1 MKNIVE
7 RFISYTRIDTT
18 SADDATTCPSTPNQF
33 VLARQLEEELKE
45 LNLKDVHVD
54 EHAFVY
60 ATLPANSD
68 RKCPVV
74 GFLAHMDTSNMASG
88 AGIKAR
94 IIKNYDGGDI
104 ELGNGIYTRVKEY
117 PKIAELKGHDIIVT
131 DGTTLLGG
139 DDKAGIAI
147 IMDAVQKLVSD
158 PEARHGEIRICF
170 TPDEEIGAG
179 IHNIK
184 MEDFP
189 CDYAYTVDGG
199 DIDEVTYENFNAA
212 TAVVNFIGNS
222 IHPGD
227 AKGKMIN
234 ALQLAVD
241 FHSMLPVFERPENTE
256 GREGFNHIVSLQG
269 ECEKAQAVYI
279 IRNHD
284 ADELERQKGEFT
296 EIAEHMNRMYGREV
310 VDCRVNDSY
319 RNMKEAFTD
328 RMYIVDV
335 VSETLR
341 EMGIEPSYT
350 PIRGGTD
357 GAQLTYMGIPTPNLG
372 TGGLFCHGNHE
383 MVSINN
389 MKKMS
394 DIVFNL
400 ILNIEKR
407 G

>member
-88 AGIKAR
+88 ADIKAR
-94 IIKNYDGGDI
+94 IIENYDGGDI

-147 IMDAVQKLVSD
+147 IMYAVQKLVSD
-158 PEARHGEIRICF
+158 PEVRHGEIRICF

-212 TAVVNFIGNS
+212 TAVINFIGNS

-310 VDCRVNDSY
+310 VDYRVNDSY

-394 DIVFNL
+394 DIVVNL

>member
-1 MKNIVE
+1 
-7 RFISYTRIDTT
+7 RIDTT

>member
-18 SADDATTCPSTPNQF
+18 SADDASTCPSTPNQF
-33 VLARQLEEELKE
+33 ILARQLEEELKE

-88 AGIKAR
+88 ADIKAR
-94 IIKNYDGGDI
+94 IIENYDGREI
-104 ELGNGIYTRVKEY
+104 ELSEGIYTRVKEY

-147 IMDAVQKLVSD
+147 IMDAIQNLVND
-158 PEARHGEIRICF
+158 PDARHGEIRVCF

-179 IHNIK
+179 IHNIRL
-184 MEDFP
+184 EDFP
-189 CDYAYTVDGG
+189 CEYAYTVDGG

-241 FHSMLPVFERPENTE
+241 FHSMLPAFERPENTE

-284 ADELERQKGEFT
+284 ADELERQKHEFT

-310 VDCRVNDSY
+310 VDCRVSNSY
-319 RNMKEAFTD
+319 RNMKEAFAD
-328 RMYIVDV
+328 RMYIIDV

-341 EMGIEPSYT
+341 QMGIEPSYT

-394 DIVFNL
+394 EIVFNL

>member
-18 SADDATTCPSTPNQF
+18 SADDASTCPSTPNQF
-33 VLARQLEEELKE
+33 ILARQLEEELKE

-88 AGIKAR
+88 ADIKAR
-94 IIKNYDGGDI
+94 IIENYDGGDI
-104 ELGNGIYTRVKEY
+104 ELSEGIYTRLREY

-147 IMDAVQKLVSD
+147 IMDAIQNLVND
-158 PEARHGEIRICF
+158 PDARHGEIRVCF

-179 IHNIK
+179 IHNIRL
-184 MEDFP
+184 EDFP
-189 CDYAYTVDGG
+189 CEYAYTVDGG

-284 ADELERQKGEFT
+284 ADELERQKHEFT

-310 VDCRVNDSY
+310 VDCRVNNSY
-319 RNMKEAFTD
+319 RNMKEAFAD
-328 RMYIVDV
+328 RMYIIDV

-341 EMGIEPSYT
+341 QMGIEPSYT

-394 DIVFNL
+394 EIVFNL

>member
-18 SADDATTCPSTPNQF
+18 SADDASTCPSTPNQF
-33 VLARQLEEELKE
+33 ILARQLEEELKE

-88 AGIKAR
+88 ADIKAR
-94 IIKNYDGGDI
+94 IIENYDGGDI
-104 ELGNGIYTRVKEY
+104 ELSEGIYTRVKEY

-147 IMDAVQKLVSD
+147 IMDAIQNLVND
-158 PEARHGEIRICF
+158 PDARHGEIRVCF

-179 IHNIK
+179 IHNIRL
-184 MEDFP
+184 EDFP
-189 CDYAYTVDGG
+189 CEYAYTVDGG

-284 ADELERQKGEFT
+284 ADELERQKREFT

-310 VDCRVNDSY
+310 VDCRVNNSY
-319 RNMKEAFTD
+319 RNMKDAFAD
-328 RMYIVDV
+328 RMYIIDV
-335 VSETLR
+335 VSKTLR
-341 EMGIEPSYT
+341 QMGIEPSYT

-394 DIVFNL
+394 EIVFNL

>member
-147 IMDAVQKLVSD
+147 IMYAVQKLVSD

-212 TAVVNFIGNS
+212 TAVINFIGNS

-310 VDCRVNDSY
+310 VDYRVNDSY

>member
-18 SADDATTCPSTPNQF
+18 SADDASTCPSTPNQF
-33 VLARQLEEELKE
+33 ILARQLEEELKE

-88 AGIKAR
+88 ADIKAR
-94 IIKNYDGGDI
+94 IIENYDGGDI
-104 ELGNGIYTRVKEY
+104 ELSEGIYTRVKEY

-147 IMDAVQKLVSD
+147 IMDAIQNLVND
-158 PEARHGEIRICF
+158 PDARHGEIRVCF

-179 IHNIK
+179 IHNIRL
-184 MEDFP
+184 EDFP
-189 CDYAYTVDGG
+189 CEYAYTVDGG

-284 ADELERQKGEFT
+284 ADELERQKHEFT

-310 VDCRVNDSY
+310 VDCRVNNSY
-319 RNMKEAFTD
+319 RNMKDAFAD
-328 RMYIVDV
+328 RMYIIDV
-335 VSETLR
+335 VSKTLR
-341 EMGIEPSYT
+341 QMGIEPSYT

-394 DIVFNL
+394 EIVFNL

>member
-147 IMDAVQKLVSD
+147 IMYAVQKLVSD
-158 PEARHGEIRICF
+158 PEVRHGEIRICF

-212 TAVVNFIGNS
+212 TAVINFIGNS

-310 VDCRVNDSY
+310 VDYRVNDSY

>member
-18 SADDATTCPSTPNQF
+18 SADDASTCPSTPNQF
-33 VLARQLEEELKE
+33 ILARQLEEELKE

-88 AGIKAR
+88 ADIKAR
-94 IIKNYDGGDI
+94 IIENYDGGDI
-104 ELGNGIYTRVKEY
+104 ELSEGIYTRVREY

-284 ADELERQKGEFT
+284 ADELDRQKHEFT

-310 VDCRVNDSY
+310 VDCRVNNSY
-319 RNMKEAFTD
+319 RNMKEAFAD
-328 RMYIVDV
+328 RMYIIDV

-341 EMGIEPSYT
+341 QMGIEPSYT

-394 DIVFNL
+394 EIVFNL

>member
-18 SADDATTCPSTPNQF
+18 SADDASTCPSTPNQF
-33 VLARQLEEELKE
+33 ILARQLEEELKE

-88 AGIKAR
+88 ADIKAR
-94 IIKNYDGGDI
+94 IIENYDGGDI
-104 ELGNGIYTRVKEY
+104 ELSEGIYTRVKEY

-147 IMDAVQKLVSD
+147 IMDAIQNLVND
-158 PEARHGEIRICF
+158 PDARHGEIRVCF

-179 IHNIK
+179 IHNIRL
-184 MEDFP
+184 EDFP
-189 CDYAYTVDGG
+189 CEYAYTVDGG

-212 TAVVNFIGNS
+212 TAVVSFIGNS

-284 ADELERQKGEFT
+284 ADELERQKHEFT

-310 VDCRVNDSY
+310 VDCRVNNSY
-319 RNMKEAFTD
+319 RNMKEAFAD
-328 RMYIVDV
+328 RMYIIDV

-341 EMGIEPSYT
+341 QMGIEPSYT

-394 DIVFNL
+394 EIVFNL

>member
-88 AGIKAR
+88 ADIKAR
-94 IIKNYDGGDI
+94 IIENYDGGDI

-212 TAVVNFIGNS
+212 TAVINFIGNS

-310 VDCRVNDSY
+310 VDYRVNDSY

>member
-18 SADDATTCPSTPNQF
+18 SADDASTCPSTPNQF
-33 VLARQLEEELKE
+33 ILARQLEEELKE

-60 ATLPANSD
+60 ATQPANSD

-88 AGIKAR
+88 ADIKAR
-94 IIKNYDGGDI
+94 IIENYDGGDI
-104 ELGNGIYTRVKEY
+104 ELSEGIYTRVKEY

-147 IMDAVQKLVSD
+147 IMDAIQNLVND
-158 PEARHGEIRICF
+158 PDARHGEIRVCF

-179 IHNIK
+179 IHNIRL
-184 MEDFP
+184 EDFP
-189 CDYAYTVDGG
+189 CEYAYTVDGG

-284 ADELERQKGEFT
+284 ADELERQKHEFT

-310 VDCRVNDSY
+310 VDCRVSNSY
-319 RNMKEAFTD
+319 RNMKEAFAD
-328 RMYIVDV
+328 RMYIIDV

-341 EMGIEPSYT
+341 QMGIEPSYT

-394 DIVFNL
+394 EIVFNL

>member
-310 VDCRVNDSY
+310 VDYRVNDSY

>member
-18 SADDATTCPSTPNQF
+18 SADDASTCPSTPNQF
-33 VLARQLEEELKE
+33 ILARQLEEELKE

-88 AGIKAR
+88 ADIKAR
-94 IIKNYDGGDI
+94 IIENYDGGDI
-104 ELGNGIYTRVKEY
+104 ELSEGIYTRVREY

-284 ADELERQKGEFT
+284 ADELERQKHEFT

-310 VDCRVNDSY
+310 VDCRVNNSY
-319 RNMKEAFTD
+319 RNMKEAFAD
-328 RMYIVDV
+328 RMYIIDV

-341 EMGIEPSYT
+341 QMGIEPSYT

-394 DIVFNL
+394 EIVFNL

>member
-18 SADDATTCPSTPNQF
+18 SADDASTCPSTPNQF
-33 VLARQLEEELKE
+33 ILARQLEEELKE

-88 AGIKAR
+88 ADIKAR
-94 IIKNYDGGDI
+94 IIENYDGGDI
-104 ELGNGIYTRVKEY
+104 ELSEGIYTRVREY

-147 IMDAVQKLVSD
+147 IMDAIQNLVND
-158 PEARHGEIRICF
+158 PDARHGEIRVCF

-179 IHNIK
+179 IHNIRL
-184 MEDFP
+184 ENFP
-189 CDYAYTVDGG
+189 CEYAYTVDGG

-269 ECEKAQAVYI
+269 ECEKAEAVYI

-284 ADELERQKGEFT
+284 ADELERQKHEFT

-310 VDCRVNDSY
+310 VDCRVNNSY
-319 RNMKEAFTD
+319 RNMKEAFAD
-328 RMYIVDV
+328 RMYIIDV

-341 EMGIEPSYT
+341 QMGIEPSYT

-394 DIVFNL
+394 EIVFNL

>member
-18 SADDATTCPSTPNQF
+18 SADDASTCPSTPNQF
-33 VLARQLEEELKE
+33 ILARQLEEELKE

-88 AGIKAR
+88 ADIKAR
-94 IIKNYDGGDI
+94 IIENYDGGDI
-104 ELGNGIYTRVKEY
+104 ELSEGIYTRVREY

-147 IMDAVQKLVSD
+147 IMDAIQNLVND
-158 PEARHGEIRICF
+158 PDARHGEIRVCF

-179 IHNIK
+179 IHNIRL
-184 MEDFP
+184 EDFP

-284 ADELERQKGEFT
+284 ADELERQKREFT

-310 VDCRVNDSY
+310 VDCRVNNSY
-319 RNMKEAFTD
+319 RNMKDAFAD
-328 RMYIVDV
+328 RMYIIDV

-341 EMGIEPSYT
+341 QMEIEPSYT

-394 DIVFNL
+394 EIVFNL

>member
-18 SADDATTCPSTPNQF
+18 SADDASTCPSTPNQF
-33 VLARQLEEELKE
+33 ILARQLEEELKE

-60 ATLPANSD
+60 ATLSANSD

-88 AGIKAR
+88 ADIKAR
-94 IIKNYDGGDI
+94 IIENYDGGDI

-117 PKIAELKGHDIIVT
+117 PKIAELKGHDVIVT

-147 IMDAVQKLVSD
+147 IMDTVQKLVSY

-170 TPDEEIGAG
+170 TPDEEIGGG
-179 IHNIK
+179 IHNIRL
-184 MEDFP
+184 EDFP

-241 FHSMLPVFERPENTE
+241 FHAMLPVFERPENTE

-284 ADELERQKGEFT
+284 ADELERQKREFT

-310 VDCRVNDSY
+310 VDCRVNNSY
-319 RNMKEAFTD
+319 RNMKEAFAD
-328 RMYIVDV
+328 RMYIIDV
-335 VSETLR
+335 VSETLSQ
-341 EMGIEPSYT
+341 MGIEPSYT

-389 MKKMS
+389 IKKMS
-394 DIVFNL
+394 EIVFNL

>member
-18 SADDATTCPSTPNQF
+18 SADDASTCPSTPNQF
-33 VLARQLEEELKE
+33 ILARQLEEELKE

-88 AGIKAR
+88 ADIKAR
-94 IIKNYDGGDI
+94 IIENYDGGDI
-104 ELGNGIYTRVKEY
+104 ELSEGIYTRVKEY

-147 IMDAVQKLVSD
+147 IMYAVQKLVSD
-158 PEARHGEIRICF
+158 PEVRHGEIRICF

-179 IHNIK
+179 IHNIRL
-184 MEDFP
+184 EDFP
-189 CDYAYTVDGG
+189 CEYAYTVDGG

-284 ADELERQKGEFT
+284 ADELERQKHEFT

-310 VDCRVNDSY
+310 VDCRVSNSY
-319 RNMKEAFTD
+319 RNMKEAFAD
-328 RMYIVDV
+328 RMYIIDV

-341 EMGIEPSYT
+341 QMGIEPSYT

-394 DIVFNL
+394 EIVFNL

>member
-18 SADDATTCPSTPNQF
+18 SADDASTCPSTPNQF
-33 VLARQLEEELKE
+33 ILARQLEEELKE

-88 AGIKAR
+88 ADIKAR
-94 IIKNYDGGDI
+94 IIENYDGGDI
-104 ELGNGIYTRVKEY
+104 ELSEGIYTRVKEY

-147 IMDAVQKLVSD
+147 IMDAIQNLVNDSD
-158 PEARHGEIRICF
+158 ARHGEIRVCF

-179 IHNIK
+179 IHNIRL
-184 MEDFP
+184 EDFP
-189 CDYAYTVDGG
+189 CEYAYTVDGG

-284 ADELERQKGEFT
+284 ADELERQKHEFT

-310 VDCRVNDSY
+310 VDCRVNNSY
-319 RNMKEAFTD
+319 RNMKEAFAD
-328 RMYIVDV
+328 RMYIIDV

-341 EMGIEPSYT
+341 QMGIEPSYT

-394 DIVFNL
+394 EIVFNL

>member
-1 MKNIVE
+1 M
-7 RFISYTRIDTT
+7 
-18 SADDATTCPSTPNQF
+18 
-33 VLARQLEEELKE
+33 
-45 LNLKDVHVD
+45 
-54 EHAFVY
+54 
-60 ATLPANSD
+60 
-68 RKCPVV
+68 
-74 GFLAHMDTSNMASG
+74 
-88 AGIKAR
+88 
-94 IIKNYDGGDI
+94 
-104 ELGNGIYTRVKEY
+104 GNGIYTRVKEY

-158 PEARHGEIRICF
+158 PEVRHGEIRICF

>member
-18 SADDATTCPSTPNQF
+18 SADDASTCPSTPNQF
-33 VLARQLEEELKE
+33 ILARQLEEELKE

-88 AGIKAR
+88 ADIKAR
-94 IIKNYDGGDI
+94 IIENYDGGDI
-104 ELGNGIYTRVKEY
+104 ELSEGIYTRVKEY

-147 IMDAVQKLVSD
+147 IMDAIQNLVND
-158 PEARHGEIRICF
+158 PDARHGEIRVCF

-179 IHNIK
+179 IHNIRL
-184 MEDFP
+184 EDFP
-189 CDYAYTVDGG
+189 CEYAYTVDGG

-284 ADELERQKGEFT
+284 ADELERQKREFT

-310 VDCRVNDSY
+310 VDCRVNNSY
-319 RNMKEAFTD
+319 RNMKEAFAD
-328 RMYIVDV
+328 RMYIIDV

-341 EMGIEPSYT
+341 QMGIEPSYT

-394 DIVFNL
+394 EIVFNL

>member
-18 SADDATTCPSTPNQF
+18 SADDASTCPSTPNQF
-33 VLARQLEEELKE
+33 ILARQLEEELKE

-74 GFLAHMDTSNMASG
+74 GYLAHMDTSNMASG
-88 AGIKAR
+88 AEIKAR
-94 IIKNYDGGDI
+94 IIENYDGGDI
-104 ELGNGIYTRVKEY
+104 ELSEGIYTRVKEY

-147 IMDAVQKLVSD
+147 IMDAVQKLVSN

-284 ADELERQKGEFT
+284 ADELERQKREFT

-310 VDCRVNDSY
+310 VDCRVNNSY
-319 RNMKEAFTD
+319 RNMKEAFAD
-328 RMYIVDV
+328 RMYIIDV

-341 EMGIEPSYT
+341 QMEIEPSYT

-394 DIVFNL
+394 EIVFNL

>member
-18 SADDATTCPSTPNQF
+18 SADDASTCPSTPNQF
-33 VLARQLEEELKE
+33 VLARQLADELKE
-45 LNLKDVHVD
+45 LHLEDVHID

-88 AGIKAR
+88 ADIKAR
-94 IIKNYDGGDI
+94 IIENYDGGDI

-284 ADELERQKGEFT
+284 ADELERQKREFT

-310 VDCRVNDSY
+310 VACKVNNSY

-383 MVSINN
+383 IVSINN

>member
-18 SADDATTCPSTPNQF
+18 SADDASTCPSTPNQF
-33 VLARQLEEELKE
+33 ILARQLEEELKE

-88 AGIKAR
+88 ADIKAR
-94 IIKNYDGGDI
+94 IIENYDGGDI
-104 ELGNGIYTRVKEY
+104 ELSEGIYTRVREY

-147 IMDAVQKLVSD
+147 IMDAIQNLVND
-158 PEARHGEIRICF
+158 PDARHGEIRVCF

-179 IHNIK
+179 IHNIRL
-184 MEDFP
+184 EDFP
-189 CDYAYTVDGG
+189 CEYAYTVDGG

-284 ADELERQKGEFT
+284 ADELERQKHEFT

-310 VDCRVNDSY
+310 VDCRVNNSY
-319 RNMKEAFTD
+319 RNMKEAFAD
-328 RMYIVDV
+328 RMYIIDV

-341 EMGIEPSYT
+341 QMGIEPSYT

-394 DIVFNL
+394 EIVFNL

>member
-88 AGIKAR
+88 ADIKAR
-94 IIKNYDGGDI
+94 IIENYDGGDI
-104 ELGNGIYTRVKEY
+104 ELSEGIYTRVREY

-147 IMDAVQKLVSD
+147 IMDAVQKLVND
-158 PEARHGEIRICF
+158 PAARHGEIRICF
-170 TPDEEIGAG
+170 TPDEEIGGG
-179 IHNIK
+179 IHNIRL
-184 MEDFP
+184 EDFP

-284 ADELERQKGEFT
+284 ADELERQKREFT

-310 VDCRVNDSY
+310 VDCRVNNSY
-319 RNMKEAFTD
+319 RNMKEAFAD
-328 RMYIVDV
+328 RMYIIDV

-341 EMGIEPSYT
+341 QMGIEPSYT

-394 DIVFNL
+394 EIVFNL

>member
-18 SADDATTCPSTPNQF
+18 SADDASTCPSTPNQF
-33 VLARQLEEELKE
+33 ILARQLEEELKE

-60 ATLPANSD
+60 ATLSANSD

-88 AGIKAR
+88 ADIKAR
-94 IIKNYDGGDI
+94 IIENYDGGDI
-104 ELGNGIYTRVKEY
+104 ELSEGIYTRVKEY

-147 IMDAVQKLVSD
+147 IMDAIQNLVND
-158 PEARHGEIRICF
+158 PDARHGEIRVCF

-179 IHNIK
+179 IHNIRL
-184 MEDFP
+184 EDFP
-189 CDYAYTVDGG
+189 CEYAYTVDGG

-284 ADELERQKGEFT
+284 ADELERQKREFT

-310 VDCRVNDSY
+310 VDCRVNNSY
-319 RNMKEAFTD
+319 RNMKEAFAD
-328 RMYIVDV
+328 RMYIIDV

-341 EMGIEPSYT
+341 QMGIEPSYT

-394 DIVFNL
+394 EIVFNL

>member
-18 SADDATTCPSTPNQF
+18 SADDASTCPSTPNQF
-33 VLARQLEEELKE
+33 ILARQLEEELKE

-88 AGIKAR
+88 ADIKAR
-94 IIKNYDGGDI
+94 IIENYDGGDI
-104 ELGNGIYTRVKEY
+104 ELSEGIYTRVKEY

-147 IMDAVQKLVSD
+147 IMDAIQNLVND
-158 PEARHGEIRICF
+158 PDARHGEIRVCF

-179 IHNIK
+179 IHNIRL
-184 MEDFP
+184 EDFP
-189 CDYAYTVDGG
+189 CEYAYTVDGG

-284 ADELERQKGEFT
+284 ADELERQKHEFT

-310 VDCRVNDSY
+310 VDCRVNNSY
-319 RNMKEAFTD
+319 RNMKEAFAD
-328 RMYIVDV
+328 RMYIIDV

-341 EMGIEPSYT
+341 QMGIEPSYT

-394 DIVFNL
+394 EIVFNL

>member
-18 SADDATTCPSTPNQF
+18 SADDASTCPSTPNQF
-33 VLARQLEEELKE
+33 ILARQLEEELKE

-88 AGIKAR
+88 ADIKAR
-94 IIKNYDGGDI
+94 IIENYDGGDI
-104 ELGNGIYTRVKEY
+104 ELSEGIYTRVREY

-147 IMDAVQKLVSD
+147 IMDAVQKLVND
-158 PEARHGEIRICF
+158 PAARHGEIRICF

-284 ADELERQKGEFT
+284 ADELERQKHEFT

-310 VDCRVNDSY
+310 VDCRVNNSY
-319 RNMKEAFTD
+319 RNMKEAFAD
-328 RMYIVDV
+328 RMYIIDV

-341 EMGIEPSYT
+341 QMGIEPSYT

-394 DIVFNL
+394 EIVFNL

>member
-18 SADDATTCPSTPNQF
+18 SADDASTCPSTPNQF
-33 VLARQLEEELKE
+33 ILARQLEEELKE

-88 AGIKAR
+88 ADIKAR
-94 IIKNYDGGDI
+94 IIENYDGGDI
-104 ELGNGIYTRVKEY
+104 ELSEGIYTRVREY

-147 IMDAVQKLVSD
+147 IMDAIQNLVNYPD
-158 PEARHGEIRICF
+158 ARHGEIRVYF

-179 IHNIK
+179 IHNIRL
-184 MEDFP
+184 EDFP
-189 CDYAYTVDGG
+189 CEYAYTVDGG

-284 ADELERQKGEFT
+284 ADELERQKHEFT

-310 VDCRVNDSY
+310 VDCRVNNSY
-319 RNMKEAFTD
+319 RNMKEAFAD
-328 RMYIVDV
+328 RMYIIDV

-341 EMGIEPSYT
+341 QMGIEPSYT

-394 DIVFNL
+394 EIVFNL

>member
-18 SADDATTCPSTPNQF
+18 SADDASTCPSTPNQF
-33 VLARQLEEELKE
+33 ILARQLEEEMKE

-74 GFLAHMDTSNMASG
+74 GFFFFFYTSNMASG
-88 AGIKAR
+88 ADIKAR
-94 IIKNYDGGDI
+94 IIENYDGGDI
-104 ELGNGIYTRVKEY
+104 ELSEGIYTRVKEY

-147 IMDAVQKLVSD
+147 IMDAIQNLVND
-158 PEARHGEIRICF
+158 PDARHGEIRVCF

-179 IHNIK
+179 IHNIRL
-184 MEDFP
+184 EDFP
-189 CDYAYTVDGG
+189 CEYAYTVDGG

-269 ECEKAQAVYI
+269 ECEKAEAVYI

-284 ADELERQKGEFT
+284 ADELERQKREFT

-310 VDCRVNDSY
+310 VDCRVNNSY
-319 RNMKEAFTD
+319 RNMKEAFAD
-328 RMYIVDV
+328 RMYIIDV

-341 EMGIEPSYT
+341 QMGIEPSYT

-394 DIVFNL
+394 EIVFNL

>member
-18 SADDATTCPSTPNQF
+18 SADDASTCPSTPNQF
-33 VLARQLEEELKE
+33 ILARQLEEELKE

-88 AGIKAR
+88 ADIKAR
-94 IIKNYDGGDI
+94 IIENYDGGDI
-104 ELGNGIYTRVKEY
+104 ELSEGIYTRVKEY

-147 IMDAVQKLVSD
+147 IMDAIQNLVND
-158 PEARHGEIRICF
+158 PDARHGEIRVCF

-179 IHNIK
+179 IHNIRL
-184 MEDFP
+184 EDFP
-189 CDYAYTVDGG
+189 CEYAYTVDGG

-284 ADELERQKGEFT
+284 ADELERQKHEFT

-310 VDCRVNDSY
+310 VDCRVSNSY
-319 RNMKEAFTD
+319 RNMKEAFAD
-328 RMYIVDV
+328 RMYIIDV

-341 EMGIEPSYT
+341 QMGIEPSYT

-394 DIVFNL
+394 EIVFNL

>member
-18 SADDATTCPSTPNQF
+18 SADDASTCPSTPNQF
-33 VLARQLEEELKE
+33 ILARQLEEELKE

-88 AGIKAR
+88 ADIKAR
-94 IIKNYDGGDI
+94 IIENYDGWDI
-104 ELGNGIYTRVKEY
+104 ELSEGIYTRVKEY

-147 IMDAVQKLVSD
+147 IMDAIQNLVNDSD
-158 PEARHGEIRICF
+158 ARHGEIRVCF

-179 IHNIK
+179 IHNIRL
-184 MEDFP
+184 EDFP
-189 CDYAYTVDGG
+189 CEYAYTVDGG

-284 ADELERQKGEFT
+284 ADELERQKHEFT

-310 VDCRVNDSY
+310 VDCRVNNSY
-319 RNMKEAFTD
+319 RNMKEAFAD
-328 RMYIVDV
+328 RMYIIDV

-341 EMGIEPSYT
+341 QMGIEPSYT

-394 DIVFNL
+394 EIVFNL

>member
-18 SADDATTCPSTPNQF
+18 SADDASTCPSTPNQF
-33 VLARQLEEELKE
+33 ILARQLEEELKE

-88 AGIKAR
+88 ADIKAR
-94 IIKNYDGGDI
+94 IIENYDGRDI
-104 ELGNGIYTRVKEY
+104 ELSEGIYTRVKEY

-147 IMDAVQKLVSD
+147 IMDAIQNLVND
-158 PEARHGEIRICF
+158 PDARHGEIRVCF

-179 IHNIK
+179 IHNIRL
-184 MEDFP
+184 EDFP
-189 CDYAYTVDGG
+189 CEYAYTVDGG

-241 FHSMLPVFERPENTE
+241 FHSMLPAFERPENTE

-284 ADELERQKGEFT
+284 ADELERQKHEFT

-310 VDCRVNDSY
+310 VDCRVSNSY
-319 RNMKEAFTD
+319 RNMKEAFAD
-328 RMYIVDV
+328 RMYIIDV

-341 EMGIEPSYT
+341 QMGIEPSYT

-394 DIVFNL
+394 EIVFNL

>member
-18 SADDATTCPSTPNQF
+18 SADDASTCPSTPNQF
-33 VLARQLEEELKE
+33 ILARQLEEELKE

-88 AGIKAR
+88 ADIKAR
-94 IIKNYDGGDI
+94 IIENYDGGDI
-104 ELGNGIYTRVKEY
+104 ELSEGIYTRVREY

-147 IMDAVQKLVSD
+147 IMDAVQKLVND
-158 PEARHGEIRICF
+158 PAARHGEIRICF
-170 TPDEEIGAG
+170 TPDEEIGGG
-179 IHNIK
+179 IHNIRL
-184 MEDFP
+184 EDFP

-284 ADELERQKGEFT
+284 ADELERQKREFT

-310 VDCRVNDSY
+310 VDCRVNNSY
-319 RNMKEAFTD
+319 RNMKEAFAD
-328 RMYIVDV
+328 RMYIIDV

-341 EMGIEPSYT
+341 QMGIEPSYT

-394 DIVFNL
+394 EIVFNL

>member
-18 SADDATTCPSTPNQF
+18 SADDASTCPSTPNQF
-33 VLARQLEEELKE
+33 ILARQLEEELKE

-88 AGIKAR
+88 ADIKAR
-94 IIKNYDGGDI
+94 IIENYDGGDI
-104 ELGNGIYTRVKEY
+104 ELSEGIYTRVKEY

-147 IMDAVQKLVSD
+147 IMDAIQNLVND
-158 PEARHGEIRICF
+158 PDARHGEIRVCF

-179 IHNIK
+179 IHNIRL
-184 MEDFP
+184 EDFP
-189 CDYAYTVDGG
+189 CEYAYTVDGG

-212 TAVVNFIGNS
+212 TAVVSFIGNS

-284 ADELERQKGEFT
+284 ADELERQKHEFT

-310 VDCRVNDSY
+310 VDCRVNNSY
-319 RNMKEAFTD
+319 RNMKDAFAD
-328 RMYIVDV
+328 RMYIIDV

-341 EMGIEPSYT
+341 QMGIEPSYT

-394 DIVFNL
+394 EIVFNL

>member
-18 SADDATTCPSTPNQF
+18 SADDASTCPSTPNQF
-33 VLARQLEEELKE
+33 ILARQLEEELKE

-88 AGIKAR
+88 ADIKAR
-94 IIKNYDGGDI
+94 IIENYDGGDI
-104 ELGNGIYTRVKEY
+104 ELSEGIYTRVKEY

-147 IMDAVQKLVSD
+147 IMDAIQNLVND
-158 PEARHGEIRICF
+158 PDARHGEIRVCF

-179 IHNIK
+179 IHNIRL
-184 MEDFP
+184 EDFP
-189 CDYAYTVDGG
+189 CEYAYTVDGG
-199 DIDEVTYENFNAA
+199 DIDEVTYENFNSA

-284 ADELERQKGEFT
+284 ADELERQKHEFT

-310 VDCRVNDSY
+310 VDCRVNNSY
-319 RNMKEAFTD
+319 RNMKEAFAD
-328 RMYIVDV
+328 RMYIIDV

-341 EMGIEPSYT
+341 QMGIEPSYT

-394 DIVFNL
+394 EIVFNL

>member
-147 IMDAVQKLVSD
+147 IMYAVQKLVSD
-158 PEARHGEIRICF
+158 PEVRHGEIRICF

>member
-18 SADDATTCPSTPNQF
+18 SADDASTCPSTPNQF
-33 VLARQLEEELKE
+33 ILARQLEEELKE

-88 AGIKAR
+88 ADIKAR
-94 IIKNYDGGDI
+94 IIENYDGGDI
-104 ELGNGIYTRVKEY
+104 ELSEGIYTRVREY

-269 ECEKAQAVYI
+269 ECEKAEAVYI

-284 ADELERQKGEFT
+284 ADELERQKREFT

-310 VDCRVNDSY
+310 VDCRVNNSY
-319 RNMKEAFTD
+319 RNMKEAFAD
-328 RMYIVDV
+328 RMYIIDV

-341 EMGIEPSYT
+341 QMGIEPSYT

-394 DIVFNL
+394 EIVFNL